1 MVVLIKQCYFYAS
14 MADQI
19 LYSDVLFS
27 VVSFIIYDVDN
38 VNDHCEE
45 ALAIFF
51 LKVQH
56 LFLIFCY
63 RYDDDDDG

>member
-1 MVVLIKQCYFYAS
+1 

-19 LYSDVLFS
+19 LYSVIFS
-27 VVSFIIYDVDN
+27 STAQLYDVDN

-63 RYDDDDDG
+63 RYDDDDDDDG